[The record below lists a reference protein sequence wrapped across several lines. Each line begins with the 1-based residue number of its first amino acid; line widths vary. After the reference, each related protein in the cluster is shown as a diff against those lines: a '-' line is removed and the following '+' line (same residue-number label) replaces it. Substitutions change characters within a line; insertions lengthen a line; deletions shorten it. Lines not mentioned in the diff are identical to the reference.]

1 MLRIM
6 MKPLL
11 WALVAIVSAIPHVMF
26 AQDPAV
32 LEKAAARYVT
42 KVAWRRDSALA
53 GNFACAGRTEE
64 AILGVSKTE
73 IVVAVFVHGLNMRPE
88 ILRYSANS
96 RNPATV
102 KLEVES
108 LDYDPKEVIGYDPDG
123 FKRSRSCKGLN
134 LSDGETDS
142 AHIYWNEK
150 LHRFDDWTL

>member
-1 MLRIM
+1 MLLAM

-11 WALVAIVSAIPHVMF
+11 WALAAIVSAVPYVVF
-26 AQDPAV
+26 AQSPAM
-32 LEKAAARYVT
+32 LEKAASRYIT
-42 KVAWRRDSALA
+42 KVAWRRDSAVA

-73 IVVAVFVHGLNMRPE
+73 IVVAVFVHGLTMRPE

-96 RNPATV
+96 RNLATV

-108 LDYDPKEVIGYDPDG
+108 LDYDPKEIVGYDPDG
-123 FKRSRSCKGLN
+123 FRRSQSCKGLN

-142 AHIYWNEK
+142 AHIYWNAK
-150 LHRFDDWTL
+150 LHKFDDWTL